1 VISPAGKFSIFR
13 RTVILL
19 AAGLAVICAWEGIG
33 RAEDVSGEPKAKVP
47 IAVPSSNPFSGDPD
61 AILEGNKLYF
71 KWCAACHGENA
82 DGVSRFGAYAGNLTR
97 FWRGYAEFIAIA
109 TRGRTDKMMP
119 PWGGILDGIQLSKIG
134 AYLETR
140 AVQGANWK

>member
-1 VISPAGKFSIFR
+1 MNVRAAR
-13 RTVILL
+13 ALTARLILAIMVSL
-19 AAGLAVICAWEGIG
+19 VTALVFAQSALGQAATTPQKPVL
-33 RAEDVSGEPKAKVP
+33 
-47 IAVPSSNPFSGDPD
+47 SSNPFSGDPD

-82 DGVSRFGAYAGNLTR
+82 DGVSRFGAYAGNLTK

-134 AYLETR
+134 AYLETK
-140 AVQGANWK
+140 AVEGANWK